1 MALVR
6 SGGWQQPPPD
16 LLFRFQMKSMKRN
29 VHLSGALMNFVWR
42 RRIALVTGLTLFG
55 VVAAQAQ
62 ENVAAAEEEK
72 PYHVADD
79 GTVDWPTFSGFRRYN
94 SICHTCHGPDG
105 VGSTFAPALT
115 ESLKRLSYEQFTEI
129 VVNGKQ
135 EVNTAV
141 QKKMPAFGTDP
152 NVMCYLD
159 DIYAYLKARSD
170 GAVGRGRPAKHADKP
185 PEAKEAEDAC
195 MGG

>member
-1 MALVR
+1 M
-6 SGGWQQPPPD
+6 
-16 LLFRFQMKSMKRN
+16 
-29 VHLSGALMNFVWR
+29 
-42 RRIALVTGLTLFG
+42 
-55 VVAAQAQ
+55 AAQVMESRA
-62 ENVAAAEEEK
+62 EETAAATEEEK
-72 PYHVADD
+72 PYKIAED
-79 GTVDWPTFSGFRRYN
+79 GTVDWATFSGFRRYN

-115 ESLKRLSYEQFTEI
+115 ESLKRLSYEQFAEI

-159 DIYAYLKARSD
+159 DIYADLKYRSD
-170 GAVGRGRPAKHADKP
+170 GAVGRGRPAKHAYKP
-185 PEAKEAEDAC
+185 PKAAEAENAS
-195 MGG
+195 MAN

>member
-1 MALVR
+1 MH
-6 SGGWQQPPPD
+6 SD
-16 LLFRFQMKSMKRN
+16 
-29 VHLSGALMNFVWR
+29 WR
-42 RRIALVTGLTLFG
+42 LRIALITGLSVFG
-55 VVAAQAQ
+55 IFAAQAQ
-62 ENVAAAEEEK
+62 DNVAAAQEDK
-72 PYHVADD
+72 PYHIAED

-94 SICHTCHGPDG
+94 SVCHTCHGPDG
-105 VGSTFAPALT
+105 VGSTFAPALVD
-115 ESLKRLSYEQFTEI
+115 SLKRLTYEQFTEI

-141 QKKMPAFGTDP
+141 QKKMPSFGTDP

-170 GAVGRGRPAKHADKP
+170 GVVGRGRPAKHADKP
-185 PEAKEAEDAC
+185 PEAAEAEEAC